1 MNRLSLHAKVLLLGV
16 VSVFVVG
23 VVALVTFAMLSSDI
37 SRYQELLEE
46 EVSATFLIDEV
57 TVDFKIQVQEWKNVL
72 LRGHSDK
79 DREKYWDRFSELQ
92 KNIQAKL
99 PKILEKRISPE
110 AADLIKSFAREHA
123 AIYPKYQAGYTLFKN
138 SDFDFKAA
146 DQSVRGIDRQPTKDL
161 EAAAQLLNKL
171 AQERSAKLE
180 AESSKVAF
188 LGISILLFVTVVVI
202 IVGHLFGSRQVSHPI
217 TEMISA
223 LKSLSEGNF
232 EDRVHYDSDD
242 ELGQM
247 SDAINSLQTQLY
259 VTTNEILE
267 VMVEIRETDERLTR
281 VSNEIQR
288 GTQEQYS
295 RTDQAASAM
304 TQMASTAKEV
314 ARHAADANDASEQ
327 ADSAAIKGDEVMKS
341 AIVQMERMT
350 KHIVSTTQVISSLE
364 QNTTE
369 VGKVLDVIGGIA
381 EQTNLLAL
389 NAAIEAARA
398 GEQGRG
404 FAVVADEVRT
414 LAQRTQQ
421 STAEINQMIESV
433 QQGARKAVEAIE
445 TGAKQSEESMLALN
459 NAGGM
464 LQSIRTSVDQIT
476 NVNQLIA
483 SAAHEQAMVAEDITR
498 NISEITDIANLT
510 AEQSAEVTQSVQQMR
525 AARERLDTALSGL
538 RRQIRS

>member
-79 DREKYWDRFSELQ
+79 DREKYWGRFSELQ

>member
-79 DREKYWDRFSELQ
+79 DREKYWGRFSELQ
-92 KNIQAKL
+92 KNIQTKL

-267 VMVEIRETDERLTR
+267 VMVEIRQTDERLTR

>member
-79 DREKYWDRFSELQ
+79 DREKYWGRFSELQ

-110 AADLIKSFAREHA
+110 AEDLIKSFAREHA